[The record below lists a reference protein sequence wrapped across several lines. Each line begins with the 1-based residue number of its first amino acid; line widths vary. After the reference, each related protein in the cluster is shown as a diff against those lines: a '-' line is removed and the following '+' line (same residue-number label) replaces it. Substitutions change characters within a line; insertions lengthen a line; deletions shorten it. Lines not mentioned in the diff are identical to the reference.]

1 MRGVDRVAWQHR
13 RKGGDIIE
21 TPKEI
26 AKASL
31 ICTQG
36 EADDGYYIHIIKF
49 KGNKQL
55 SDKLKDGFSKK
66 EDALKAC
73 R

>member
-1 MRGVDRVAWQHR
+1 MTG
-13 RKGGDIIE
+13 
-21 TPKEI
+21 TT
-26 AKASL
+26 S
-31 ICTQG
+31 TF
-36 EADDGYYIHIIKF
+36 KF